1 MFLAHLFVESKPLTV
16 TVNRCLLAD
25 ASESSGAADSAPAVS
40 ELHGVPIHL
49 QAGPDLD
56 SGDEG
61 AREVAGIRLDGF
73 STGM

>member
-1 MFLAHLFVESKPLTV
+1 MHA
-16 TVNRCLLAD
+16 A
-25 ASESSGAADSAPAVS
+25 ASESSGADDAPAIA
-40 ELHGVPIHL
+40 ELHGLPIHL

-73 STGM
+73 STGA